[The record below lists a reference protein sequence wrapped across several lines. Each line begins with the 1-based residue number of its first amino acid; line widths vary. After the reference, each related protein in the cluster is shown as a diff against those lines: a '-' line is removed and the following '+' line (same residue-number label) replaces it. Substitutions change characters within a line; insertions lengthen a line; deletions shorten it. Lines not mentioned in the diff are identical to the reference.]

1 MQILR
6 TPAERFA
13 DIPDYPFAEHWFEVD
28 LGEGLTARQHYVDE
42 GPRDAPVAKKTSAA
56 SVKVE
61 ISAAARKMNAGA
73 AADIAQENN
82 QFDLQTYTQ
91 QLKDQQLD
99 QALDTTIDT

>member
-1 MQILR
+1 MVEVTASSLGSYLKQAYNSS
-6 TPAERFA
+6 PDDKAQFA
-13 DIPDYPFAEHWFEVD
+13 VENK
-28 LGEGLTARQHYVDE
+28 RNE

-61 ISAAARKMNAGA
+61 ISAAARKMNADA

>member
-1 MQILR
+1 MVEVTGSSLDSYLKQ
-6 TPAERFA
+6 AYNSS
-13 DIPDYPFAEHWFEVD
+13 PDDKAQVAVENK
-28 LGEGLTARQHYVDE
+28 RSE

-61 ISAAARKMNAGA
+61 ISAAARKMNADA

-99 QALDTTIDT
+99 QALDTIIDT

>member
-1 MQILR
+1 MVEVTASSLGSYLKQ
-6 TPAERFA
+6 AYNSS
-13 DIPDYPFAEHWFEVD
+13 PDDKAQVTVENK
-28 LGEGLTARQHYVDE
+28 RNE
-42 GPRDAPVAKKTSAA
+42 GPRDAPVAKKTSVA

-61 ISAAARKMNAGA
+61 ISAAARKMNADA